1 MYRQNYFGRR
11 KENTMKENL
20 FTKRGAS
27 YKKEAFSFCEEYK
40 SFLSRAK
47 TERLCVDYFE
57 EKAKKNG
64 FLSIE
69 EKTSFNPGDKV
80 YYIHNQ
86 RSAIFAIIGE
96 EALEKG
102 INLVVSHIDSPR
114 LDLKP
119 SPITEEASFS
129 YFRTH
134 YYGGIKKYQWVTI
147 PLAMYG
153 VVIKKDGTKIDVNVG
168 DNEDDPVFMI
178 SDLLPHL
185 ASKQMG
191 MKMNEGITGEKLMVI
206 AGSDEADC
214 DKDKLKTNLLNILKE
229 KYDIEEDDFYSAEIQ
244 IVPAGK
250 AKDLGFD
257 RSLIAGYGHDDRI
270 CAYPSFEAL
279 LKTNSPKRTAVVLLA
294 DREEVGS
301 MGNSG
306 MQSTFLQ
313 YFLEEIDKNVRL
325 NKLFKNTF
333 CLSSDVSAAFDPI
346 YPEVYEKQNSPIC
359 GCGLS
364 LLKYTGS
371 RGKGGS
377 SEASAE
383 LVAYIRKI
391 FDKDDVGYQFAELGK
406 VDEGGGGTVAQYIA
420 NLGAEVIDAGVPL
433 LSMHA
438 PFEIAHKADIYEAY
452 KAYLSFFGN

>member
-1 MYRQNYFGRR
+1 
-11 KENTMKENL
+11 MKENL
-20 FTKRGAS
+20 FTKKGES
-27 YKKEAFSFCEEYK
+27 YKREAFSFCEEYK
-40 SFLSRAK
+40 SFLSSAK
-47 TERLCVDYFE
+47 TERLCVEYFE

-64 FLSIE
+64 FFNVE
-69 EKTSFNPGDKV
+69 EKTSFKKGDKV
-80 YYIHNQ
+80 YYINNH
-86 RSAIFAIIGE
+86 RSAIFAVIGE
-96 EALEKG
+96 EPLENG

-119 SPITEEASFS
+119 SPVTEESSFS

-153 VVIKKDGTKIDVNVG
+153 VVIKKDGTKITVNVG

-185 ASKQMG
+185 SQKQMG
-191 MKMNEGITGEKLMVI
+191 LKMSEGITGEKLMVI

-214 DKDKLKTNLLNILKE
+214 EKDKLKTNLLNILKE

-257 RSLIAGYGHDDRI
+257 RSLIAGYGHDDRV

-279 LKTNSPKRTAVVLLA
+279 LKTANPKRTAVILLA

-313 YFLEEIDKNVRL
+313 YFLEEIDKNINL
-325 NKLFKNTF
+325 NKVFKNTL

-346 YPEVYEKQNSPIC
+346 YPEVYEKQNSAIC

-391 FDKDDVGYQFAELGK
+391 FDKDGVNCQFAELGK

-452 KAYLSFFGN
+452 KAYISFFCN

>member
-1 MYRQNYFGRR
+1 
-11 KENTMKENL
+11 MKENL
-20 FTKRGAS
+20 FTKRGES

-40 SFLSRAK
+40 SFLSFAK
-47 TERLCVDYFE
+47 TERLCVEYFE
-57 EKAKKNG
+57 EKAKQNG
-64 FLSIE
+64 FSNIE
-69 EKTSFNPGDKV
+69 EKTSFKKGDKV
-80 YYIHNQ
+80 YYINNH
-86 RSAIFAIIGE
+86 RSAIFAVIGE
-96 EALEKG
+96 EPLDNG
-102 INLVVSHIDSPR
+102 INLVASHLDSPR

-119 SPITEEASFS
+119 SPITEEASFA

-134 YYGGIKKYQWVTI
+134 YYGGIKKYQWVTL
-147 PLAMYG
+147 PLSLYG
-153 VVIKKDGTKIDVNVG
+153 VVIKKDGTKISVNVG
-168 DNEDDPVFMI
+168 DNEGDPIFMI

-185 ASKQMG
+185 SQKQMG
-191 MKMNEGITGEKLMVI
+191 LKMSEGITGEKLMVI

-214 DKDKLKTNLLNILKE
+214 EKDKLKTNLLNILKE

-244 IVPAGK
+244 IVPAGE

-257 RSLIAGYGHDDRI
+257 RSLIAGYGHDDRV

-279 LKTNSPKRTAVVLLA
+279 LKTQNPKRTAVILLA

-313 YFLEEIDKNVRL
+313 YFLEEIDENVKL

-333 CLSSDVSAAFDPI
+333 CLSSDVSAAFDPM
-346 YPEVYEKQNSPIC
+346 YPEVYEKQNSSIC
-359 GCGLS
+359 GCGIS

-391 FDKDDVGYQFAELGK
+391 FDKDDVSYQLAELGK

-420 NLGAEVIDAGVPL
+420 NLGAQVIDAGVGL

-452 KAYLSFFGN
+452 KAYISFLGN